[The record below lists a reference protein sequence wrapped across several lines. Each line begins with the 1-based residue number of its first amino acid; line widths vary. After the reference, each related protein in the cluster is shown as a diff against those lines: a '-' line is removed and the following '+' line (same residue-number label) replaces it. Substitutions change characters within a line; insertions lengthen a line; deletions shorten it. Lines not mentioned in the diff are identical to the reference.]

1 MAWAQTPIFA
11 LRRLAQKRI
20 TAAGSAKSRAGA
32 GITKQL
38 FSSVAWQQDREAAVL
53 KKIRSKTP
61 RRAKT
66 APARVRNAEALH
78 VGVPAASGDG
88 YLAPSRRID
97 ASIISPRE
105 QTTLTRS
112 SSLDPPPLKWSDL
125 NYVF

>member
-1 MAWAQTPIFA
+1 MDPQSLRAVTFLRDLNEEELAAFASLLTPRKCQARERIIEEGTPVTA
-11 LRRLAQKRI
+11 LYIIADGVVHVRRLAQKRI

-66 APARVRNAEALH
+66 APARVRNA
-78 VGVPAASGDG
+78 
-88 YLAPSRRID
+88 
-97 ASIISPRE
+97 
-105 QTTLTRS
+105 
-112 SSLDPPPLKWSDL
+112 
-125 NYVF
+125 